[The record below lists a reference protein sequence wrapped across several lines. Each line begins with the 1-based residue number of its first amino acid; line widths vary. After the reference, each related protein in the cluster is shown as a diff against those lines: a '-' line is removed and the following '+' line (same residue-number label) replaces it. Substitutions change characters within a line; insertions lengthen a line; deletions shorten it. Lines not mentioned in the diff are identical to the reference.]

1 MTTMKKNRCFKKT
14 QCFICKNLETIKSN
28 TTSRKV
34 KKMKRIAELIKRKGR
49 QKSAR
54 INNMLKMQD
63 TFDLLI
69 FCNPDFEEEKFHN
82 CQQ

>member
-1 MTTMKKNRCFKKT
+1 MRTNLINEHYEKNRCFKKT

-28 TTSRKV
+28 TTSQKL

-54 INNMLKMQD
+54 INNILKNARYFW
-63 TFDLLI
+63 TF
-69 FCNPDFEEEKFHN
+69 
-82 CQQ
+82 